1 MTATDCGQ
9 DDGNDSNG
17 RGGDERKSFR
27 VFALRSGCRH
37 SFCAGGRMSKHAV
50 IMTIDDADHYTDEQK
65 AEIIASYSAH
75 ERDARTRGIPA
86 MGSGLIYPVA
96 RSDIEVE
103 PFKIPSHWC
112 IINALDIGWEHPTAA
127 VQLAWD
133 RDNDVVYVI
142 REYRRQHATPL
153 EHAATLKYWGPY
165 PWAWPADANRRDAR
179 SGMQIRLD
187 YESHGLSML
196 AKRAQFP
203 DGGNGVEAGIMQILE
218 RMQSQRFFVFRTLR
232 GWWQE
237 HSTYHRKDGV
247 VTEVNDDLMDA
258 TRYAIMMLRFA
269 SPNYDLMEEEDEQ
282 LGYGN
287 ENDSGYG

>member
-1 MTATDCGQ
+1 
-9 DDGNDSNG
+9 
-17 RGGDERKSFR
+17 
-27 VFALRSGCRH
+27 
-37 SFCAGGRMSKHAV
+37 MSKHAV
-50 IMTIDDADHYTDEQK
+50 IMTIDDADHYTAEQK

-96 RSDIEVE
+96 RSAIEVE

-165 PWAWPADANRRDAR
+165 PWAWPADANKRDQR
-179 SGMQIRLD
+179 SGLQIRQD
-187 YESHGLSML
+187 YEGHGLNML

-287 ENDSGYG
+287 ANDSGYG